1 MPFPDCFVT
10 YLKRE
15 QILFPT
21 IYLAQLNV
29 GLLSLSFQQII
40 VGFLI
45 ETNVYL
51 IFYFLTINLI
61 YIILFII
68 ALIGSKRQVNLA
80 KTRKSSLLFTDR
92 LLPGISIIAPAYNEE
107 VSVVDSV
114 HSLLNLK
121 YPNYEVVVVN
131 DGSKDQTLEKL
142 IAAFNLERK
151 HLSYKQ
157 KIGTKKIRA
166 LYATK
171 DIPNLLVVDKQNGGK
186 ADALNVGINVS
197 SKEYVCGI
205 DADSVLE
212 SDALLKLT
220 STMLDDT
227 RPFIAMGGN
236 IYPANGF
243 SFDRGQVVKRSIPK
257 GLFARLQTIEYL
269 RAFTSGRIGWSQM
282 RSLMIIS
289 GAFGLFNKADL
300 IETGGYLTSSGVYKK
315 DTVGEDMEL
324 VVRLSREYLEKKR
337 SFRVSYVANAYCYT
351 ELPVDGKTLLKQRNR
366 WQRGLVDIL
375 SLHRN
380 IIFNARYKQIGLL
393 GAPYFF
399 LFEFVGPLLETLG
412 LIVLVIATSLG
423 LLSLEIL
430 LGLFTVSIVFGMV
443 ISLSALFMSEQEYL
457 MMNKRDTIVLIF
469 YAILENFGY
478 RQLISIHRVKSTF
491 SALKESGTWGSQK
504 RQGFKK

>member
-1 MPFPDCFVT
+1 MEPIINFLNHDLDIVMQKSLLALIKSELVMVPELLLEFRVYTNKDTLVKMGLQPYSYPLEAKAKAPKEAAKIIWLSFW
-10 YLKRE
+10 LSFGLL
-15 QILFPT
+15 LFPT

-114 HSLLNLK
+114 
-121 YPNYEVVVVN
+121 
-131 DGSKDQTLEKL
+131 
-142 IAAFNLERK
+142 
-151 HLSYKQ
+151 
-157 KIGTKKIRA
+157 
-166 LYATK
+166 
-171 DIPNLLVVDKQNGGK
+171 
-186 ADALNVGINVS
+186 
-197 SKEYVCGI
+197 
-205 DADSVLE
+205 LE
-212 SDALLKLT
+212 SDAILKLT

-289 GAFGLFNKADL
+289 GA
-300 IETGGYLTSSGVYKK
+300 
-315 DTVGEDMEL
+315 
-324 VVRLSREYLEKKR
+324 
-337 SFRVSYVANAYCYT
+337 
-351 ELPVDGKTLLKQRNR
+351 PQ
-366 WQRGLVDIL
+366 
-375 SLHRN
+375 
-380 IIFNARYKQIGLL
+380 
-393 GAPYFF
+393 P
-399 LFEFVGPLLETLG
+399 
-412 LIVLVIATSLG
+412 
-423 LLSLEIL
+423 
-430 LGLFTVSIVFGMV
+430 
-443 ISLSALFMSEQEYL
+443 
-457 MMNKRDTIVLIF
+457 
-469 YAILENFGY
+469 
-478 RQLISIHRVKSTF
+478 
-491 SALKESGTWGSQK
+491 
-504 RQGFKK
+504 